1 VSPRFDGPLANG
13 TDGISDIEGKVAR
26 VATSECGQRASFNWS
41 QGDASDIDGQ
51 TERSNGAGAH
61 ESKFSEFN
69 SPQDESAVAIE
80 SRGDSL
86 IIRRRGFFGYKK
98 R

>member
-1 VSPRFDGPLANG
+1 MS
-13 TDGISDIEGKVAR
+13 
-26 VATSECGQRASFNWS
+26 
-41 QGDASDIDGQ
+41 
-51 TERSNGAGAH
+51 GAH
-61 ESKFSEFN
+61 ESKLSEFN